1 MFCCCCCCL
10 FFPSRGI
17 QVVLRYYNFNLGK
30 ILLRKYFGLQLKAAG
45 ELHFPKTFLDPWNP
59 MSTMKHIFRAR
70 LTPFS
75 SKKRNHHN
83 SQTPGTESLQIPRSG
98 ERRDSDTSL
107 LTLQQDT
114 EFPRGSWPRQRA
126 ELTPGESERGEILWF
141 KRSHL
146 IHTLGIWTHKK
157 ERQTLNQPL
166 KRN

>member
-1 MFCCCCCCL
+1 MQFVMQTVTTATVMFCCCCCCL

-83 SQTPGTESLQIPRSG
+83 SQTPGTESLQILPEVGSVETVILHSSPSSRTQSSLEGPGRDRGLSWRLVKVKGVRSY
-98 ERRDSDTSL
+98 DLND
-107 LTLQQDT
+107 
-114 EFPRGSWPRQRA
+114 
-126 ELTPGESERGEILWF
+126 
-141 KRSHL
+141 L
-146 IHTLGIWTHKK
+146 IWSTH
-157 ERQTLNQPL
+157 
-166 KRN
+166 